1 MTEGR
6 CCTDASIHIARSF
19 GYCSGSC
26 MDHQCDVISNAQN
39 ISESINA
46 FLQWPLWFYCSRCLL
61 KSCLS
66 HPFHRYLKAIDR
78 FNDLVVSV
86 YVTAGH
92 ILCVCDFN
100 CYSDKK
106 NADKMEN
113 GIYVIFFAFS
123 VGVYFPWL
131 ILHTRL
137 MLLHD
142 SRNDDGIKSF
152 FQEVHELYIKVNHS
166 LLSSFEFLHTTY
178 SLWCIR
184 C

>member
-1 MTEGR
+1 MLKIYLNQSMHFYN
-6 CCTDASIHIARSF
+6 DH
-19 GYCSGSC
+19 SG
-26 MDHQCDVISNAQN
+26 
-39 ISESINA
+39 
-46 FLQWPLWFYCSRCLL
+46 FYCSRCLL

-106 NADKMEN
+106 NAEKMEN